1 MVVRYGI
8 IGTGMMGIEHA
19 MNLAEIDGAEVV
31 AASDPNEQPRE
42 WIRRVLPPGTP
53 VHAEAGEL
61 LARDD
66 IDVVIVASPNFT
78 HRELLE
84 EVMASGKHVLV
95 EKPMCTTFEDAVFV
109 HEAAKRYA
117 GLFWVG
123 LEYRYMAPISRLV
136 SELHGGTAGRL
147 RMIAIREHRFPFLSK
162 VGDWNRFNRNSGG
175 TFVEKCCHFFDL
187 MRLLAKS
194 EPVRVYCSGG
204 QDVNHLDETY
214 AGETPDIWDNGY
226 VIIDFANGVRGMLDL
241 CMFAEGTLEEQ
252 EVCVVGDRGKLEA
265 FIPSSRF
272 VLGKRRPKSVE
283 TEIVPVEEKALK
295 AGFHH
300 GATYYQHEALL
311 RALAK
316 RGPPEVSSWDGL
328 MSVVMGMAAQV
339 SAEEQRAVEISEF
352 DLPTRD

>member
-8 IGTGMMGIEHA
+8 IGTGLMGVEHA
-19 MNLAEIDGAEVV
+19 MNLAVIDGAEVV
-31 AASDPNEQPRE
+31 AAADPNAESRE
-42 WIRRVLPPGTP
+42 WIRPVLPPATAL
-53 VHAEAGEL
+53 HAETGEL

-66 IDVVIVASPNFT
+66 VDVVVVASPNFT

-84 EVMASGKHVLV
+84 EVMASGKHLLV

-109 HEAAKRYA
+109 HEAAKRYP

-123 LEYRYMAPISRLV
+123 LEYRYMPAVSRLV
-136 SELHGGTAGRL
+136 NEVHGGTAGRL
-147 RMIAIREHRFPFLSK
+147 RMVAIREHRFPFLTK
-162 VGDWNRFNRNSGG
+162 VDDWNRFNRNTGG

-204 QDVNHLDETY
+204 QDVNHLDESY
-214 AGETPDIWDNGY
+214 AGKKPDIWDNGF
-226 VIIDFANGVRGMLDL
+226 VIIDFANGIRGMLDL
-241 CMFAEGTLEEQ
+241 CMFAEGSLEEQ
-252 EVCVVGDRGKLEA
+252 EICAVGDRGKLEA

-272 VLGKRRPKSVE
+272 VLGKRNPKSIE
-283 TEIVPVEEKALK
+283 TEVVSVDEKVLN

-300 GATYYQHEALL
+300 GATYYQHQALL
-311 RALAK
+311 RALA
-316 RGPPEVSSWDGL
+316 RRQPAEVSSWDGL
-328 MSVVMGMAAQV
+328 MSVVMGLAAQI

-352 DLPTRD
+352 DLPSRD